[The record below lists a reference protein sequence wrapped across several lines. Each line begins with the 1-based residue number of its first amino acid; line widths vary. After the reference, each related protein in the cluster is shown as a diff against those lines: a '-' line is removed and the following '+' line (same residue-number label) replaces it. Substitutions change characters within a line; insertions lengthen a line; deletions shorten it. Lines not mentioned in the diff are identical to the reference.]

1 MPARRRA
8 PITLQR
14 KNKGSHGCGVTK
26 QTHPLFRIN
35 INTSIVSFSI
45 FVLSC
50 SSRLETANSRHKR
63 RARNGRFNGEA
74 HMRTERIL
82 PPEAILR
89 TNLYKTPKWRANLKS
104 SPRLPKWTNVQF
116 SYDMVW
122 HLAAKVLFFQVKL
135 LLGCLRCPW
144 WRTLKRLAAKPT

>member
-1 MPARRRA
+1 MPVRSRA

-14 KNKGSHGCGVTK
+14 KKKGSHGCGVTK

-63 RARNGRFNGEA
+63 RDRNGRFNSKV
-74 HMRTERIL
+74 HMRTESVL
-82 PPEAILR
+82 HPETVLK
-89 TNLYKTPKWRANLKS
+89 TSLYKTPKWRANLKS
-104 SPRLPKWTNVQF
+104 SPPLPTRFVRHGTA
-116 SYDMVW
+116 SCS
-122 HLAAKVLFFQVKL
+122 HSSFFQVKL
-135 LLGCLRCPW
+135 LLADLRRRW
-144 WRTLKRLAAKPT
+144 WRTPKCLAAKPT